1 MDEEFTYDDSEWE
14 TEDTSDWEDPE
25 DTQSDDDDSDWED
38 NEGTLFSTQTALET
52 DPSSYPGFSDSDTV
66 ENFDDNLGD
75 FRQISTPIEHPQP
88 ENNVSSDPS
97 SPDDSSDVLSIV
109 DQVTISRE
117 AFYITEGTV
126 NINQLATL
134 QPLKEYR
141 SETHAGLMTSIK
153 EMGVLTP
160 IVVTPTE
167 TYLDFLADNDISTS
181 EEADSLGYVGLR
193 YRVLDGFR
201 RLYACAKLGIE
212 ELPARI
218 ITYKDPDLA
227 AETGVIMSLI
237 LNRYQRHSMPES
249 WHMMQTL
256 ELLAAFTPA
265 SMEWLLALDPGDSL
279 RLKDVMLCE
288 YPEIIEQFTEGKKTL
303 LQAYNA
309 LQKARKEENQTARDD
324 QRSLRDVDGA
334 EELIEEGTQQV
345 LSDSDVR
352 ELLEMGSTDISELD
366 EDNFGEGDGSSDMF
380 GGASDDYVQDTKD
393 RERISPELRSQILRR
408 DGFMCQVCGFGE
420 GVTSSIQLGMLE
432 THHITAVYTG
442 GTDSPK
448 NFVTTCSRCHAF
460 IHILA
465 GFNGKIGMSKEEF
478 ENVPEEQ
485 QRTIKNAVKYARV
498 LLEAEAKAGKKLKKY
513 KPTRIPF
520 WTAQVEGQQVLAAL
534 SNSEP
539 SHSEEDN

>member
-1 MDEEFTYDDSEWE
+1 MTLDFDFDDADYEAEEEGTLYE
-14 TEDTSDWEDPE
+14 
-25 DTQSDDDDSDWED
+25 DSDWDDNEENDPQD
-38 NEGTLFSTQTALET
+38 NEGTLFSTRFDIPNDDFSSAGF
-52 DPSSYPGFSDSDTV
+52 DPSDTL
-66 ENFDDNLGD
+66 EKIDHNEGHSE
-75 FRQISTPIEHPQP
+75 QKSSAIQHPQP
-88 ENNVSSDPS
+88 QNTDEFDTPSPSDS
-97 SPDDSSDVLSIV
+97 GDILSIV

-117 AFYITEGTV
+117 SFSISEGLV
-126 NINQLATL
+126 NVNHLATL
-134 QPLKEYR
+134 LPLREYR

-153 EMGVLTP
+153 EMGILTP

-167 TYLDFLADNDISTS
+167 SYLDFLSENNITS
-181 EEADSLGYVGLR
+181 SAEADALGYTGLR

-201 RLYACAKLGIE
+201 RLYACTKLGIE
-212 ELPARI
+212 DLPARI

-237 LNRYQRHSMPES
+237 LNRYQRHSMLES
-249 WHMMQTL
+249 WGMMQTL
-256 ELLAAFTPA
+256 ELLATFTPA
-265 SMEWLLALDPGDSL
+265 SLEWLLALDPGDSL

-309 LQKARKEENQTARDD
+309 LQKTRKEENQTARDD

-334 EELIEEGTQQV
+334 EELIEEGTQQI
-345 LSDSDVR
+345 LSDEDVR
-352 ELLEMGSTDISELD
+352 QLLEMGSTDISDLD
-366 EDNFGEGDGSSDMF
+366 DDNFGEGDNTSDMF

-442 GTDSPK
+442 GTDSPN

-478 ENVPEEQ
+478 ENVPDEQ

-513 KPTRIPF
+513 KPVRIPF
-520 WTAQVEGQQVLAAL
+520 WTAQAEGQQVLAAL
-534 SNSEP
+534 SHNAPDSSEG
-539 SHSEEDN
+539 DR